1 MGSGFVGLILS
12 AGESTRMGREKALLA
27 WPPVA
32 GGGDSNAKQ
41 TFLSA
46 AIASLSPF
54 CDMVLV
60 IVGKNETT
68 LTTIVHANSAA
79 LVRNP
84 SPERGQF
91 SSLQVGLQEVLN
103 RGRDAA
109 IITLVD
115 RPPASPATLEQ
126 LLAVFK
132 VRIRKCWAVVPEY
145 QGKHGHPIIVAREL
159 IEAFLKA
166 PAGATARDVEHQHV
180 QHIEYVQIA
189 DPFVTMNLNTPE
201 DYAALASSSFHK

>member
-1 MGSGFVGLILS
+1 MRSGFVGVILS
-12 AGESTRMGREKALLA
+12 AGESSRMGQEKALLA
-27 WPPVA
+27 WPPVVTKGEA
-32 GGGDSNAKQ
+32 TQQQ

-46 AIASLSPF
+46 AIGALYPF

-60 IVGKNETT
+60 VVGKNEEN
-68 LTTIVHANSAA
+68 LARIVHANSATM
-79 LVRNP
+79 VRNP

-91 SSLQVGLQEVLN
+91 SSLQIGLQEVLN
-103 RGRDAA
+103 RGRDTA

-115 RPPASPATLEQ
+115 RPPASVATLEQ

-132 VRIRKCWAVVPEY
+132 ARSRKCWAVVPEY

-166 PAGATARDVEHQHV
+166 AAGATARDVEHHHV

-201 DYAALASSSFHK
+201 DYAALVSSSFHK